1 VNPRFGTIAPAGE
14 ITPLACDGTAD
25 RFLSR
30 GSGVGVEP
38 RDRFDKQSVFQ
49 KGDDTRSTE
58 PSVVRQRYRP
68 AMRLQTLRLEPA
80 VNVGPPRPTRCQRWR
95 HHRSTY
101 RPAGEPLDP
110 RRYHVEEISEQDA
123 KSFCCTHHYSLS
135 YPASRFRV
143 GLLRTRPAA
152 QAELVGVAVF
162 SVPASQA
169 VIPKWTGLSPSLGIE
184 LGRLVLWDDC
194 EANSESWFM
203 ARAFRL
209 LAQALPEV
217 QAVLSF
223 SDPVQRTSATGTLL
237 TPGHVGVVY
246 QALGARHVGRS
257 NPRTLI
263 LDPAGRTIS
272 ERALTKLRNDDRGA
286 QYTYNQLRAAGAP
299 RRRPNEPGH
308 TYVTRALTDGAFRRM
323 RHPGNLAYVWATAN
337 AERWVEEGFAP
348 QLPYP
353 KAFNTILRPR
363 SSRAHGDAH

>member
-1 VNPRFGTIAPAGE
+1 
-14 ITPLACDGTAD
+14 
-25 RFLSR
+25 
-30 GSGVGVEP
+30 
-38 RDRFDKQSVFQ
+38 
-49 KGDDTRSTE
+49 
-58 PSVVRQRYRP
+58 
-68 AMRLQTLRLEPA
+68 M
-80 VNVGPPRPTRCQRWR
+80 
-95 HHRSTY
+95 
-101 RPAGEPLDP
+101 
-110 RRYHVEEISEQDA
+110 
-123 KSFCCTHHYSLS
+123 
-135 YPASRFRV
+135 
-143 GLLRTRPAA
+143 
-152 QAELVGVAVF
+152 F

-257 NPRTLI
+257 NPRTRI

-299 RRRPNEPGH
+299 RRHPNEPGH

-323 RHPGNLAYVWATAN
+323 RHPGIWPMCGPLRMQNAGSRRGSRRSCPTRRRSTPSCVPAPRARTATRIDF
-337 AERWVEEGFAP
+337 AENSGSGAAGFMLVP
-348 QLPYP
+348 PV
-353 KAFNTILRPR
+353 
-363 SSRAHGDAH
+363 